1 MATKPENNQTPE
13 EQLLRLIE
21 DQRPAGAG
29 AVSASTA
36 DDITLPEIKPSG
48 GGFKS
53 VSRRIAVALGRSAGG
68 NIIKAVNKL
77 LVVVMV
83 LLAAYIV
90 WGVANASGVMPD
102 KGPGDDRG
110 ITPTAWASAD
120 VSEYLSVINQRDI
133 FNPLKVVTP
142 PRAGTSDR
150 AAATETPP
158 VAPVPPARTALDEAR
173 KHLKLIGIIW
183 EPAPALVTIDEVFAP
198 DTPITRLLKEGEIL
212 EARAQLG
219 EKVETIKLTIK
230 QITREKVIL
239 QYEQEEAEL
248 VMKGGY

>member
-1 MATKPENNQTPE
+1 MATKPENNATPE

-53 VSRRIAVALGRSAGG
+53 VSRRIATAIGRSAGG

-90 WGVANASGVMPD
+90 WGAANASGVMPD

-120 VSEYLSVINQRDI
+120 VGEYLSVINQRDI
-133 FNPLKVVTP
+133 FNPLKAAVKPV
-142 PRAGTSDR
+142 GTDTV
-150 AAATETPP
+150 AQTETPP
-158 VAPVPPARTALDEAR
+158 VVPTPPARTALDEAK
-173 KHLKLIGIIW
+173 KHLKLLGIIW
-183 EPAPALVTIDEVFAP
+183 EPAPALATIDDVMNP
-198 DTPITRLLKEGEIL
+198 DTPITRLLKEGETMD
-212 EARAQLG
+212 ARAQLG

-230 QITREKVIL
+230 QITRNKVVL

-248 VMKGGY
+248 IMKGGY